1 MDSSKSRF
9 SNLLPFKSPK
19 PENIMDWRPEVI
31 RIVSIFYIV
40 LGHMLFY
47 TGWLIN
53 DPTNPLVWIGGV
65 GVAFFVVS
73 SAYVHSLK
81 DEFNKPGSLNFTSY
95 WRFLKNRFLRL
106 YIGYYLALVV
116 TLIAKLWIGYT
127 VVFSPM
133 GLTIGG
139 SSRSVPIQ
147 ISPESL
153 VLDLTCMWPLITG
166 LEGGIFPEAW
176 FICAIMI
183 LSLSYPFLRR
193 LHSINP
199 NYLYLIII
207 ITTVFRLIV
216 VIFSNSAFAYHFP
229 FAWTAEFSCGIILGN
244 RVCMGGGPAPPNSL
258 SKRIIIRM
266 ATRVWPIYLF
276 HMAVVVFMFDHAPV
290 RDFIASLVVI
300 IMIVEFFGQILRNIT
315 SLIFAE
321 KKKPP
326 PPIS

>member
-1 MDSSKSRF
+1 MNSSDSESIK
-9 SNLLPFKSPK
+9 LLPFRSPK
-19 PENIMDWRPEVI
+19 PENIMDWRPEII
-31 RIVSIFYIV
+31 RIVSILYIV
-40 LGHMLFY
+40 LGHMFFY
-47 TGWLIN
+47 TQYIIN
-53 DPTNPLVWIGGV
+53 DPLNPLVWIGGI
-65 GVAFFVVS
+65 GVATFVVS

-81 DEFNKPGSLNFTSY
+81 DEFNKPGSLNLSSY
-95 WRFLKNRFLRL
+95 WRFIKKRFLRL
-106 YIGYYLALVV
+106 YVGYYLALGVLLV
-116 TLIAKLWIGYT
+116 AKLWIGYT
-127 VVFSPM
+127 IIYSPT

-139 SSRSVPIQ
+139 SNKSVPIQ

-153 VLDLTCMWPLITG
+153 ILDLTCMWPLITG

-216 VIFSNSAFAYHFP
+216 VFSSNSAYAYHFP

-244 RVCMGGGPAPPNSL
+244 RVCMGGGPAPPDSL
-258 SKRIIIRM
+258 AKRTIIRM
-266 ATRVWPIYLF
+266 ATRTWPIYLF
-276 HMAVVVFMFDHAPV
+276 HMSVVVFMIYHAPAK
-290 RDFIASLVVI
+290 DFFASLLLI
-300 IMIVEFFGQILRNIT
+300 IMVVEFFGQILRNLT
-315 SLIFAE
+315 SLILTE

-326 PPIS
+326 PIS